1 MVLETREIPALIFW
15 IAILGLSVYVTSKV
29 IKQVGEEVSK
39 VFG

>member
-15 IAILGLSVYVTSKV
+15 IAVLGLSVYVTSKV
-29 IKQVGEEVSK
+29 IKQVGEKVSG